1 MGSPPLVREAGNM
14 PKRIETHRI
23 DTKAV
28 RTIFT
33 HLNENWLVRSLEER
47 DYGIDLQLERFDSDD
62 ATGDFIFV
70 QVKGTDNAFK
80 KNAQLSGFPVETIN
94 YALMFDA
101 PFFLFH
107 TSNTSKQ
114 TKFVWLQKY
123 VEARL
128 EKDTPKWKNQDS
140 VTIYFPEENDLESND
155 SKVAEII
162 KKDKLRK
169 VGVKFLAGY
178 ESLKL
183 HSGSVLGGEV
193 GVASGCAIEAR
204 KLQKLSSFIAEHKDS
219 VHEGD
224 YADFNSL
231 PAAYDN
237 VFLASKIDSA
247 DRETINSAMR
257 FLEGV
262 KIVFLN
268 QDEIDDFAE
277 DMGGYHPY

>member
-1 MGSPPLVREAGNM
+1 M

-70 QVKGTDNAFK
+70 QVKGTDSAFK
-80 KNAQLSGFPVETIN
+80 EKVQLSGFPVDTIN
-94 YALMFDA
+94 YALMFDV

-123 VEARL
+123 VEVRL
-128 EKDTPKWKNQDS
+128 EKDTPKWKTQDS
-140 VTIYFPEENDLESND
+140 VTIYFPDENDLESND
-155 SKVAEII
+155 SKIAEII
-162 KKDKLRK
+162 QRDKLRK
-169 VGVKFLAGY
+169 VGVKFLASY

-204 KLQKLSSFIAEHKDS
+204 KLQKLSSFIAEHKGS
-219 VHEGD
+219 VQDGS
-224 YADFNSL
+224 YTDFNSL

-237 VFLASKIDSA
+237 VFHTSKIDSA
-247 DRETINSAMR
+247 DRETINSAMI

-262 KIVFLN
+262 KISFLN
-268 QDEIDDFAE
+268 QDEVDDFAE
-277 DMGGYHPY
+277 DLGGYHPY

>member
-1 MGSPPLVREAGNM
+1 M

-70 QVKGTDNAFK
+70 QVKGTDSAFGEK
-80 KNAQLSGFPVETIN
+80 VKLSGFPVDTIN
-94 YALMFDA
+94 YALMFDV

-107 TSNTSKQ
+107 TSNASKQ

-128 EKDTPKWKNQDS
+128 EKDNSKWKLQDS

-155 SKVAEII
+155 SKITEII
-162 KKDKLRK
+162 KRDKLRK
-169 VGVKFLAGY
+169 VGVKFLASY

-183 HSGSVLGGEV
+183 HSRSVIDGEV
-193 GVASGCAIEAR
+193 DVASGCAIEAR
-204 KLQKLSSFIAEHKDS
+204 KLHKLSSFIAEHKKS
-219 VHEGD
+219 VHEGSFT
-224 YADFNSL
+224 DFNSL

-237 VFLASKIDSA
+237 IFNISKIDSA
-247 DRETINSAMR
+247 DMETINLAME
-257 FLEGV
+257 FLEGI
-262 KIVFLN
+262 KIAFLT
-268 QDEIDDFAE
+268 QDSIDDLAE
-277 DMGGYHPY
+277 EMGIYQIY